1 VPKLKTNLALDII
14 QKYGN
19 HRWNND
25 TAQKALD
32 EYIDALQ
39 KQGDI
44 KTVYEAEKKRA
55 STPLNIQTFLYYSD
69 LSREG
74 LAVI

>member
-1 VPKLKTNLALDII
+1 MPKLKTNLALDII

-19 HRWNND
+19 SRWDNN

-32 EYIDALQ
+32 DYISALQ
-39 KQGDI
+39 EQGDI
-44 KTVYEAEKKRA
+44 KSVYLAEKKRT
-55 STPLNIQTFLYYSD
+55 STPLNIQSFLYNSD

-74 LAVI
+74 LSVI